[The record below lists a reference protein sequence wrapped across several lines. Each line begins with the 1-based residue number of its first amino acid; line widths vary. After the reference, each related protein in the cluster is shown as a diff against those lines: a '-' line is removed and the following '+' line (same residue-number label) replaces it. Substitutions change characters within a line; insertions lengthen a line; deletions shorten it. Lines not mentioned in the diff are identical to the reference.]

1 MRVPCLEPVL
11 LCQNKLRFEELCPWL
26 QFRGHSEAAAHPP
39 GPAPHAGWWREQ
51 PWGTEGCSSPHGTPR
66 WALGPPSPKGAGAG
80 GFREGDTGQRPLPV
94 TGWPR
99 PQPVAKEQIFSSL
112 VQCPADFWACR
123 LPLVRWTAS
132 PIGKSMAVGPGNTAG
147 RGGGG
152 AAGVGGRGRAFPG
165 PPGRPGSPEA
175 PRAAQAAPPPLPF
188 IQTEPEA
195 ALPLP
200 QVTRTYQTLPRVRL

>member
-51 PWGTEGCSSPHGTPR
+51 PWGTEGRSSPHGTPR

-132 PIGKSMAVGPGNTAG
+132 PIGKSMAVGPGNT
-147 RGGGG
+147 GGGG
-152 AAGVGGRGRAFPG
+152 GGG
-165 PPGRPGSPEA
+165 PSQGPQGGQ
-175 PRAAQAAPPPLPF
+175 AAQKLL
-188 IQTEPEA
+188 
-195 ALPLP
+195 ALP
-200 QVTRTYQTLPRVRL
+200 RPRRPRCPSFRRSQRQPCPSRK

>member
-26 QFRGHSEAAAHPP
+26 QFRGHSEAAAHLL

-51 PWGTEGCSSPHGTPR
+51 PWGTEGRSGPHGTPR
-66 WALGPPSPKGAGAG
+66 WALGLPSPKGAGAG

-147 RGGGG
+147 RG
-152 AAGVGGRGRAFPG
+152 RGRAFPG

-188 IQTEPEA
+188 IHTEPEA